1 MTVVLDTQLN
11 LKKYKP
17 IKVPTEPNGF
27 TSHNSLLSSTLTNDS
42 DKHDSLVEETQELLD
57 ARKSLVHDLK
67 LSRDQVHDPMIS
79 IDPRAKISPNLRQN
93 RSFQICRKRAEKVKT
108 IIQSYY
114 EFIELYQNTVHYDDS
129 DPQRPLYEG
138 VEGVFNPLQIIRNR
152 RIRKKYDEKLTTFP
166 LGDYKPPSRV
176 FSKYNRQHLIWQ
188 VNLNEYYTDI
198 TWREKHWHELKR
210 PNGELW
216 FPKLDSTKQSPQKN
230 RRLKSLHEQLFV
242 GFDGEFQ
249 KEDDDSSLDD
259 RRLSSLARVN
269 ESSASLARLEH
280 YRLNSLK
287 RTPGHTRSLKS
298 DEDFDTPYTP
308 SSRNSSIDKLSFLSQ
323 GGKSSESLSPAHR
336 TDSEETGNCDD
347 FADQKKMFKG
357 LQSKLALAQSRIR
370 IADYNRE
377 DIIASRGREIKRQL
391 ELFKSTRAQ
400 TSQISQS
407 LQTTI
412 NKVDAIL
419 DKFNQFNNAKSYKIE
434 ELLGYCDRTNG
445 EINTS
450 ITLRIRNIQEKK
462 DQLSNTNDE
471 WLFQLVYLFLENLIV
486 LALWIVWIIVEF
498 WRLIKRIFLILMK
511 LLKFIFL

>member
-17 IKVPTEPNGF
+17 IKVPAESNGF

-42 DKHDSLVEETQELLD
+42 NKYEGLVEETQELLD

-67 LSRDQVHDPMIS
+67 LSRDQVHDLKVS
-79 IDPRAKISPNLRQN
+79 VEPRSKFEPTIHEDK
-93 RSFQICRKRAEKVKT
+93 SFQICRKRAEKVKT

-114 EFIELYQNTVHYDDS
+114 DFIDLYQNTVHYDDNDHQS
-129 DPQRPLYEG
+129 PLYEG

-152 RIRKKYDEKLTTFP
+152 RIRKKYNEKLTTFP

-188 VNLNEYYTDI
+188 VNLNEYYNDI
-198 TWREKHWHELKR
+198 TWREKHWHELKK

-216 FPKLDSTKQSPQKN
+216 FPKLDSAKQTPQKN

-242 GFDGEFQ
+242 GFDGEFH
-249 KEDDDSSLDD
+249 KDDDDSSGDD

-269 ESSASLARLEH
+269 GSSASLARLEH

-298 DEDFDTPYTP
+298 DEDFDTP
-308 SSRNSSIDKLSFLSQ
+308 SSRNSSIDRLSFLSQ
-323 GGKSSESLSPAHR
+323 GGKSSESLSPAHQI
-336 TDSEETGNCDD
+336 DSEETGNCDD
-347 FADQKKMFKG
+347 LTDQKKMVKG
-357 LQSKLALAQSRIR
+357 LQSKLALAESRIR
-370 IADYNRE
+370 IADYHRE
-377 DIIASRGREIKRQL
+377 DIIASKGNEIKKQL
-391 ELFKSTRAQ
+391 ELFESTQTQ

-419 DKFNQFNNAKSYKIE
+419 DRFNQFNNAKSYKIE

-471 WLFQLVYLFLENLIV
+471 WLFQLVYSFLENLIV

-498 WRLIKRIFLILMK
+498 WRLIKRIFSILMK